1 MSVAEPRRRRRDAL
15 RAAPDGA
22 PRPAAP
28 FGRGPLAGR
37 VLGRVIDTAAW
48 VGCRVPGGLAH
59 GLAAVGGTCE
69 WALRPRK
76 RRVLAHNLSH
86 AVGLPP
92 EAPRV
97 RRLVR
102 REMLNEARRSAD
114 LLWALGRR
122 EEFLASVVLE
132 EGAHA
137 RDATRDGRG
146 VILAGI
152 HLGGWEVATAVPA
165 ALMDVPVT
173 VITADDWLAWAI
185 DHKRAEAGLRV
196 MYRTEPALR
205 AARLL
210 RRGEALL
217 MLGDDEA
224 GGEVRSFPVR
234 FLDGR
239 AVLPG
244 GVVSLAR
251 LSGAAIVCFYV
262 LPGGPRR
269 WRVLV
274 DPPVAAPERDEGE
287 AGEARVLQEL
297 ADRWSA
303 VIRAHPDQWAASHRI
318 RWVTDDEDPA

>member
-1 MSVAEPRRRRRDAL
+1 MSVAGPLRRRRDDL
-15 RAAPDGA
+15 RRAPDGA

-28 FGRGPLAGR
+28 FARGPLAGR
-37 VLGRVIDTAAW
+37 VLARVIDTAAW
-48 VGCRVPGGLAH
+48 VGCRVPAGVAH
-59 GLAAVGGTCE
+59 GVAAVGGTFE
-69 WALRPRK
+69 WALRPGK
-76 RRVLAHNLSH
+76 RRVLAENLSH

-92 EAPRV
+92 GAPRV

-122 EEFLASVVLE
+122 EEFLATVVLE
-132 EGAHA
+132 GGARA
-137 RDATRDGRG
+137 RDATRDGAG

-152 HLGGWEVATAVPA
+152 HLGGWEVATPVPA

-173 VITADDWLAWAI
+173 VIVADDWLAWAI

-196 MYRTEPALR
+196 MYRSEPALR

-224 GGEVRSFPVR
+224 GGDVRSFPVR

-251 LSGAAIVCFYV
+251 LSGASIVCFYV
-262 LPGGPRR
+262 LPDGPRR
-269 WRVLV
+269 WRVLI
-274 DPPVAAPERDEGE
+274 DPPVAAPGREEGADGE
-287 AGEARVLQEL
+287 AHVLQQL

-318 RWVTDDEDPA
+318 RWVADGAEPA